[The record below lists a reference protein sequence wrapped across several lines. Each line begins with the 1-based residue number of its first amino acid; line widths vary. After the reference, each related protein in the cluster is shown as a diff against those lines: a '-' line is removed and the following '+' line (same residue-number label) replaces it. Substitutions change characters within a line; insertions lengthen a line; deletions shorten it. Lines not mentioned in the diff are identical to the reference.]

1 MTKSSRTFASRFI
14 MVQDRATGALGVLDE
29 VPPNG
34 NDVRQFRIIWEAGS
48 NSMIWRETY
57 TPKELLTNT
66 IAVNGHAKKL
76 VLELMT
82 TSWWA
87 ENTADGEHR

>member
-29 VPPNG
+29 LPPNG
-34 NDVRQFRIIWEAGS
+34 NDVRRFRIIWEAGS
-48 NSMIWRETY
+48 SGLTLHQEY
-57 TPKELLTNT
+57 SPKELLTST
-66 IAVNGHAKKL
+66 IAVNGHAKRL

-87 ENTADGEHR
+87 EGDADGEHR